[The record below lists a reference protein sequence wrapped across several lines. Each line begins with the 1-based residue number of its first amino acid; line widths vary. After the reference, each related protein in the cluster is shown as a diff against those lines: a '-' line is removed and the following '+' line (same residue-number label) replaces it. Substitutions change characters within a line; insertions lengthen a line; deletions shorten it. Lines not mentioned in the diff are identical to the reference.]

1 MWTRQDE
8 KTMQASLRHRRSAR
22 VLLFDELGRVLL
34 IRFAVSRDGTTFI
47 FWATPGGGVEEGESE
62 LSTARREVY
71 EELHVSVD
79 LRGPVHT
86 SGDRFEHEGILVENT
101 DVFFVGRCSADAPRL
116 DGLTEAE
123 RAVMK
128 AAKWWAIEE
137 IENSDET
144 IFPPDL
150 GAMVRH
156 FA

>member
-1 MWTRQDE
+1 M
-8 KTMQASLRHRRSAR
+8 
-22 VLLFDELGRVLL
+22 
-34 IRFAVSRDGTTFI
+34 
-47 FWATPGGGVEEGESE
+47 ATPGGGVEEGESE

-71 EELHVSVD
+71 EELNVSVD

-116 DGLTEAE
+116 DRFTEAE

-128 AAKWWAIEE
+128 AAKWGAIEE

-144 IFPPDL
+144 IFPLDL
-150 GAMVRH
+150 
-156 FA
+156 

>member
-1 MWTRQDE
+1 MELPLFFWQLRE
-8 KTMQASLRHRRSAR
+8 VVLKKASQNCQR
-22 VLLFDELGRVLL
+22 
-34 IRFAVSRDGTTFI
+34 
-47 FWATPGGGVEEGESE
+47 
-62 LSTARREVY
+62 ARREVY
-71 EELHVSVD
+71 EELNVSVD

-116 DGLTEAE
+116 DRFTEAE

-128 AAKWWAIEE
+128 AAKWGAIEE

-144 IFPPDL
+144 IFPLDL

>member
-1 MWTRQDE
+1 M
-8 KTMQASLRHRRSAR
+8 KKASQNCQR
-22 VLLFDELGRVLL
+22 
-34 IRFAVSRDGTTFI
+34 
-47 FWATPGGGVEEGESE
+47 
-62 LSTARREVY
+62 ARREVY
-71 EELHVSVD
+71 EELNVSVD

-116 DGLTEAE
+116 DRFTEAE

-128 AAKWWAIEE
+128 AAKWGAIEE

-144 IFPPDL
+144 IFPLDL

>member
-1 MWTRQDE
+1 
-8 KTMQASLRHRRSAR
+8 L
-22 VLLFDELGRVLL
+22 
-34 IRFAVSRDGTTFI
+34 
-47 FWATPGGGVEEGESE
+47 ATPGGGVEEGESE

-71 EELHVSVD
+71 EELNVSVD

-86 SGDRFEHEGILVENT
+86 PGDRFEYEGILVENT

-116 DGLTEAE
+116 DRFTEAE

-128 AAKWWAIEE
+128 AAKWGAIEE

-144 IFPPDL
+144 IFPLDL